1 MKSLNY
7 DDLVDIESCFDGEHD
22 MYEIMRDS
30 RGEFYSCVRWCGVCG
45 AVRVD
50 QEAPREYKP
59 GPVTRYP
66 KLVPEDKQNDNE
78 RSKWG

>member
-1 MKSLNY
+1 MRTLSIE
-7 DDLVDIESCFDGEHD
+7 DIVDIESCFDGEHD

-50 QEAPREYKP
+50 HEGPRQSQP
-59 GPVTRYP
+59 GHTRYP
-66 KLVPEDKQNDNE
+66 RIIPEEKQRDNE
-78 RSKWG
+78 PERWT